1 MPREKGTLV
10 FDIETVPDIRHAKRL
25 YGLNNLNDA
34 EAFEALKNI
43 RRQESGGSDFFR
55 HHLHRIVCISVVLRL
70 GDSIRVWSLGEEDG
84 DEADIIR
91 RFFHAIDKYDLT
103 LVSWNGSGFDLPV
116 LHYRAMLHQISAP
129 MYWEMGDHYKDF
141 RYNNYINRFHLR
153 HIDLMD
159 VLSMYQARAAQ
170 PLDQI
175 ASFLGFP
182 GKMGMD
188 GSQVY
193 DQFLAGNL
201 AAIRNYCETD
211 VLNTWLVY
219 LRFQLLRGELFRPD
233 HDQEIALVRDLL
245 AASPKPHL
253 QEFLSAWNAAQE
265 THD

>member
-10 FDIETVPDIRHAKRL
+10 FDIETIPDIRHAKRL
-25 YGLNNLNDA
+25 YGLNNLDDA

-159 VLSMYQARAAQ
+159 VLSMYQGRAAQ

-201 AAIRNYCETD
+201 SAIRHYCETD

-219 LRFQLLRGELFRPD
+219 LRFQMLRGELFRPD
-233 HDQEIALVRDLL
+233 HDQEISLVRDLL
-245 AASPKPHL
+245 TASQKPHL